1 MNIIRTITELQQITT
16 NLKKSK
22 KSIGFVAT
30 MGYLHEGHETLM
42 TAARDKNDIVIA
54 SIFVNPLQFGLTEDF
69 DSYPRDEERDISIA
83 KKAGVNL
90 LFIPDVKEMYPQKGL
105 IEMKITERVNVLCG
119 RSRPGHFDGVIT
131 VLTKLFHIVQ
141 ADRTYFG
148 LKDAQQVAVVDA
160 LITYFNFPVQLVGI
174 PTIRE
179 SDGLA
184 KSSRNIR
191 LSVSE
196 REEAKFLYQALQRG
210 QNLIVDGENNPAM
223 IVKEVKSILENKTS
237 GKIDYVELLSYP
249 ELHQVEDTNQQLI
262 LAVAVQFDEARLIDN
277 LIIDSEGNIIKQ
289 FI

>member
-16 NLKKSK
+16 NLKQSK

-42 TAARDKNDIVIA
+42 TAARDENDIVIA
-54 SIFVNPLQFGLTEDF
+54 SIFVNPLQFGPTEDF

-83 KKAGVNL
+83 KKAGVDL
-90 LFIPDVKEMYPQKGL
+90 LFIPEVEEMYPQKGL

-196 REEAKFLYQALQRG
+196 REEAKSLYQAIQRG
-210 QNLIVDGENNPAM
+210 QNLIVDGEDNPAM

-249 ELHQVEDTNQQLI
+249 ELHQVDDTNQQLI
-262 LAVAVQFDEARLIDN
+262 LAVAVQFNEARLIDN
-277 LIIDSEGNIIKQ
+277 LIIDSEGNIINQ

>member
-54 SIFVNPLQFGLTEDF
+54 SIFVNPLQFGPTEDF

-90 LFIPDVKEMYPQKGL
+90 LFIPDVEEMYPQKGL

-148 LKDAQQVAVVDA
+148 LKDAQQVAVVEA

-223 IVKEVKSILENKTS
+223 IVKEIKSILENKTS

-249 ELHQVEDTNQQLI
+249 ELHQVDDTNQQLI

>member
-1 MNIIRTITELQQITT
+1 MDIIRTITELQHKTT
-16 NLKKSK
+16 DLKQNK

-42 TAARDKNDIVIA
+42 SAAREENDIVVA
-54 SIFVNPLQFGLTEDF
+54 SIFVNPLQFGPTEDF

-83 KKAGVNL
+83 KKAGVDL
-90 LFIPDVKEMYPQKGL
+90 LFIPKVEEMYPQKGL

-160 LITYFNFPVQLVGI
+160 LITSFNFPVQLIGI

-196 REEAKFLYQALQRG
+196 RENAKFLYQALQSG

-223 IVKEVKSILENKTS
+223 IVKEVKSILENETS

-249 ELHQVEDTNQQLI
+249 ELHKVDNTNQQLI
-262 LAVAVQFDEARLIDN
+262 LAVAVQFNEARLIDN

-289 FI
+289 FK